1 MSTYYKDKPIPKI
14 PEDILATAKGIVY
27 KITNSV
33 NDKIYIGQTL
43 SHYYRMEGRWI
54 MTGIKDRWRRHLSNL
69 KDNESQF
76 YTDIKEF
83 GEEKFSISIYKTV
96 PIEEIHTLN
105 MEEFNA
111 INELDTAEPNGYNK
125 IKWVNST
132 CFTKY
137 VFMLHFNLLND
148 IPSMNK
154 NTTSKDRAQQKC
166 VSQSNVLDFYSDKE
180 IEKVDMRIINS
191 HGNPD
196 QVRLV
201 VKLKN
206 QRDLHRTSWYI
217 KDEPSKLLKYVM
229 RVAEALI
236 ETPFIDPKAK
246 SIIDKNS
253 VAIDVYK
260 YQTRLD
266 EASKFKFKNVSGMVT
281 EYRDR
286 GIMTY
291 LLILSGDG
299 SKNIRYSFGGKTI
312 DIKDAYNQAEEFVNK
327 LKELTTIQNI
337 NLRDINQRKTNF
349 AELIFID

>member
-1 MSTYYKDKPIPKI
+1 MSTYYKDKPIPEI

-33 NDKIYIGQTL
+33 NNKVYIGQTL
-43 SHYYRMEGRWI
+43 SHFYCVRDGWV
-54 MTGIKDRWRRHLSNL
+54 MTGIKDRWKRHLSQLNVR
-69 KDNESQF
+69 DSSF
-76 YTDIKEF
+76 YNDIKEF
-83 GEEKFSISIYKTV
+83 GKENFDISIYKTV

-105 MEEFNA
+105 MAEFNA
-111 INELDTAEPNGYNK
+111 IVELDTAEPNGYNK
-125 IKWVNST
+125 VKWVNST

-137 VFMLHFNLLND
+137 IFMVRLNLLND
-148 IPSMNK
+148 IPTMNK
-154 NTTSKDRAQQKC
+154 NTTSKDRAIQKC
-166 VSQSNVLDFYSDKE
+166 VSQSSVLDFYAEKD
-180 IEKVDMRIINS
+180 IEKVELRIINS

-196 QVRLV
+196 QIRMI

-206 QRDLHRTSWYI
+206 ERNLYRTSWYI
-217 KDEPSKLLKYVM
+217 KDHPAKLLKYVISI
-229 RVAEALI
+229 AETLKDA
-236 ETPFIDPKAK
+236 PFIDPRAK

-253 VAIDVYK
+253 LDINVYK

-286 GIMTY
+286 GLMTY
-291 LLILSGDG
+291 LIILSGDK
-299 SKNIRYSFGGKTI
+299 SKNIRYSFGGKTV

-327 LKELTTIQNI
+327 LKELTTIETI
-337 NLRDINQRKTNF
+337 NLRNINQRKTKF